1 MGFVESVVVMCLDEE
16 DLDEEDVWIGGGKK
30 REFCRGGVEIKIKL
44 AWSRSL

>member
-1 MGFVESVVVMCLDEE
+1 MGFVESVVVMC
-16 DLDEEDVWIGGGKK
+16 LDEEDVWIGGGKK